1 MIELASIPNPFRDN
15 VVTDAWQS
23 PADVADIHKDVFQ
36 ACLAGI
42 DAASRGEPDSL
53 LVYGPAGSGKTHLL
67 TRVQR
72 HLAETARQAPDQVL
86 RCVFVYVRL
95 QTAPQLL
102 WQHVRRRLA
111 SDLMRREEGL
121 TQLQRLVAHQ
131 IGHHDSIRPRGAVLR
146 MRVLGTEDHDALS
159 AHMERVTTRLSIP
172 RDLAIVL
179 EHLVHN
185 RWIRDAS
192 AWLAGDSLP
201 EHTLESLGLGT
212 DTEAD
217 REGAARETVLGLCR
231 LAAETLP
238 IVFCFDQV
246 EALLRT
252 PNDRNAFF
260 RFGRLAGDL
269 HDADPNVFLLTC
281 VQSAQLDA
289 LEKAVLNADFDRF
302 AKRNATLKPLGQG
315 QVGSLLV
322 ARLDASEALRPLR
335 KSRPA
340 DPLYPFDPVF
350 VKHLAGIEPCVPRR
364 VLAECAR
371 RFEQLQHGEPP
382 RKVEPAAFLT
392 AQLDRRA
399 GAAAAQL
406 GAGDTRNAI
415 VRGAE
420 VLAGLERAD
429 AVPRDP
435 GRDPPEIDV
444 LLEERKTRQRVAVS
458 VRDEAD
464 GRSLRPRLAAL
475 LAHLPKL
482 EGARLVVVRDPR
494 VPLSSKAVKAR
505 EHLAELRAKGAAIVE
520 PTVEA
525 LAALATL
532 SSILADAKSGD
543 LANDGDAVAESAVLA
558 WLRGLAER
566 DPARLAPIDG
576 LTSALFSPPSERGGT
591 AGPTSKEVRDEEAVR
606 QALADLLGRRRVVP
620 LEEAGREIAA
630 DPEQLLA
637 LARRTPDRCLVLEG
651 PPTLLLDMAGV
662 VAFVEVPR

>member
-1 MIELASIPNPFRDN
+1 MNELASLPNPFRDN

-23 PADVADIHKDVFQ
+23 PADVADIHRDVFQ
-36 ACLAGI
+36 ACVQGI
-42 DAASRGEPDSL
+42 DSASRGEPDSL
-53 LVYGPAGSGKTHLL
+53 LVFGPAGSGKTHLL

-131 IGHHDSIRPRGAVLR
+131 IGQHNSIRPRGAVLTL
-146 MRVLGTEDHDALS
+146 RVLGTQDQAALS
-159 AHMERVTTRLSIP
+159 NHMTQIAAKLDLP
-172 RDLAIVL
+172 RDLGIVL

-201 EHTLESLGLGT
+201 ERTLEDLGLGT
-212 DTEAD
+212 DMEAD

-252 PNDRNAFF
+252 RNDHDAFF

-281 VQSAQLDA
+281 VQSGQIEA
-289 LEKAVLNADFDRF
+289 LKGAVLQPDFDRF
-302 AKRNATLKPLGQG
+302 AKRNAALDPLSHA
-315 QVGSLLV
+315 QVASLVL

-335 KSRPA
+335 RARPSE
-340 DPLYPFDPVF
+340 PLFPFDAALVNQ
-350 VKHLAGIEPCVPRR
+350 LARDEPCVPRR
-364 VLAECAR
+364 VLAGCAR
-371 RFEQLQHGEPP
+371 RFEEIQHGQRP
-382 RKVEPAAFLT
+382 RRIETADFLT
-392 AQLDRRA
+392 AQLDRRIDA
-399 GAAAAQL
+399 TTGQI
-406 GAGDTRNAI
+406 GAGETRGAI
-415 VRGAE
+415 VRGVE
-420 VLAGLERAD
+420 VLAGLDRAD
-429 AVPRDP
+429 VVQRDP

-444 LLEERKTRQRVAVS
+444 LLEERKSRRRVAVS

-475 LAHLPKL
+475 INHLPKL

-505 EHLAELRAKGAAIVE
+505 EHLAELRAKGAVILE

-532 SSILADAKSGD
+532 SSLLADAKSGD
-543 LANDGDAVAESAVLA
+543 LANEGDAVAESVVLA
-558 WLRGLAER
+558 WLRGLAEH
-566 DPARLAPIDG
+566 DPARIAPIEELAG
-576 LTSALFSPPSERGGT
+576 ALFALPVEG
-591 AGPTSKEVRDEEAVR
+591 AGAPTSTETRADEALR
-606 QALADLLGRRRVVP
+606 QALADLLGRMRVVP
-620 LEEAGREIAA
+620 LEDAGREIAV
-630 DPEQLLA
+630 DPEQILA
-637 LARRTPDRCLVLEG
+637 LARSTPERCLVIEG
-651 PPTLLLDMAGV
+651 PPALLLDMAGV
-662 VAFVEVPR
+662 VLEVEAPR